1 MRFCLETKYVYMIG
15 RVMSLI
21 AVGSMFQTSAYLR
34 ILIQKT
40 PLFFLLS
47 LTPLFNLSP
56 SFRIEKA
63 SPENETAKNKKK
75 TKTKTK
81 KWANKN

>member
-21 AVGSMFQTSAYLR
+21 AVGSVFQTSAYLR

-63 SPENETAKNKKK
+63 SPENEMAKNKKK